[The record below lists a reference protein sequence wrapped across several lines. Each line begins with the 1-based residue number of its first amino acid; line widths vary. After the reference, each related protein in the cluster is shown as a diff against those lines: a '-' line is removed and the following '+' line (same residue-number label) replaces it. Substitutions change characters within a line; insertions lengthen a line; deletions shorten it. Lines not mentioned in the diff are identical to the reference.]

1 MTKERNNMSKVT
13 KFSSGDTIFYVF
25 GDNPLLV
32 ESLLNEVLISKVDK
46 VHQRKTLTRLIDKM
60 NELYLSAL
68 RESDK
73 IQMLK
78 NEIKNL
84 DNLKS
89 DELNL
94 FIERKIELRNFER
107 NFTRKCNFLNGFVG
121 SSCFDEDQL
130 KDENEKWVS
139 SHKEFKDL
147 VNPEIMNEYI
157 LWSKEKSKLHKLV
170 LQRKNKIRMIIA
182 EMNNC
187 VPNTFLIESI
197 SKSALNY
204 GGLYEG
210 ILIQE
215 LYSLCN
221 LSKSRCRHKDEVDN
235 LTQFLSATQASPKV
249 VELIAELFYET
260 NTWTSTSEYNRQ
272 LLFLNKEEFTKTLE
286 ENGFTVQ
293 TASKEYILSPPKFR

>member
-1 MTKERNNMSKVT
+1 MSKVT
-13 KFSSGDTIFYVF
+13 KFSSGDTLFYVF

-32 ESLLNEVLISKVDK
+32 ESLLNETLTSKVDK
-46 VHQRKTLTRLIDKM
+46 VYQRKTLTRLIDKM

-68 RESDK
+68 IESDK

-94 FIERKIELRNFER
+94 FIERKAELRNFER
-107 NFTRKCNFLNGFVG
+107 DSTRKCNFLNGFVG
-121 SSCFDEDQL
+121 YSCFDENQL
-130 KDENEKWVS
+130 KDEKEKWDET
-139 SHKEFKDL
+139 HKNFKEFGSNEL
-147 VNPEIMNEYI
+147 MNEYI
-157 LWSKEKSKLHKLV
+157 LWSKEKSKLYRLV

-187 VPNTFLIESI
+187 LPNTFLIESI

-210 ILIQE
+210 ILIDE

-235 LTQFLSATQASPKV
+235 LTKFLSATQATPKV
-249 VELIAELFYET
+249 VELIAELVYEA

-272 LLFLNKEEFTKTLE
+272 LLFLDKEEFTKTLE

-293 TASKEYILSPPKFR
+293 TASKEYILNPPKFR